1 MNMQAPLEVRM
12 GDQDTRYNLTLPE
25 SLNSDLEATAG
36 LLGVSKAEAIR
47 RAVILM
53 KHAVQA
59 DKVELTRGQEK
70 QTVLLK

>member
-1 MNMQAPLEVRM
+1 MAESAI
-12 GDQDTRYNLTLPE
+12 RYNLTLAPA
-25 SLNSDLEATAG
+25 LNGDLEAAAS

-47 RAVILM
+47 RALLLM

-59 DKVELTRGQEK
+59 DKVELTRGGEK